1 MNAPFSPQDRKLQ
14 ISSEWRRRGGGV
26 SGGVS
31 MSENEQ
37 NKKGE
42 VDRVNI
48 RADCVWD

>member
-1 MNAPFSPQDRKLQ
+1 MLHSPHRTENCRSRQNG
-14 ISSEWRRRGGGV
+14 EEGEGV

-48 RADCVWD
+48 RADCVWV